1 MPTNY
6 DPRNEDNDKPQQ
18 YSSLNF
24 APGSADLTARQN
36 VGPGDNAEYYAAQQ
50 AWLDAQ
56 AYRPG
61 QSVQSPMHINAGAAS
76 AAGMMPTARPP
87 LPEGMDKPPA
97 WWMFDPESPLYKRIM
112 KDIEDGK
119 RDVQGNLLPDML
131 TPQERERLETNG
143 RTYQTQDGSGV
154 YQNNDEALRAMQG
167 NRDNEH
173 ALAEQLGWKYES
185 HDSKVQW
192 LADNAPGAL
201 GALIE
206 AGLKPDDVATVRNV
220 YQAKQAAELVLQFQ
234 SELNP
239 EGARQVMAAVPNEVK
254 IMAIA
259 FMQEAADAETARIA
273 TRPDFTMDARQR
285 HSSPADD
292 SSADPVYTITSM
304 DDNTVTPDDPNEEV
318 KSLMDYGL
326 DVLNGAIHVLLQPLE
341 GVTHTAR
348 MFALNNTTAVSGLLP
363 WVDDRTM
370 DQALTPYE
378 GEAPDLTT
386 GQGRLA
392 ALKDATA
399 PGFISAES
407 MRKIGEEFGV
417 EDSKIMYGYYQAT
430 RSDDPDAMI
439 NFMRSIE
446 GDPVARALITSAQ
459 RGENV
464 GGDKNSGAELFVA
477 IAAADQGN
485 WGNLVAGGLGID
497 PSTLTYGAVRD
508 TANVSSWFMMDP
520 LLAFG
525 KAGKIVKFARLGM
538 ESQVAKH
545 GSVAHAIANS
555 KPQMRAYDEFGRSIA
570 AIKAEKDPVKKAAL
584 QAKHKRQ
591 FTSRESR
598 FFTDEHTE
606 IALEYNLTDSVS
618 WIEFYRAMD
627 DVEKI
632 VKGEAVTT
640 MTGSVPKPIATR
652 GPSAGKARG
661 RGKTKGTV
669 RKVEATETV
678 TEAAPPVSPI
688 VRDAQRAEA
697 AFIAAQGGTR
707 ELYMPHMSLAKKA
720 IVRLGQQMSFSVTGA
735 RTGTVEMLERAMGPE
750 WASKSPAEQ
759 VDAMTKM
766 LAKEAAYEGEKKLN
780 TSLGAILSDFKKMDA
795 EGQRTV
801 AGLLIDLAK
810 GKKGAEAS
818 VRKFGWRR
826 KRFYNSRTD
835 VDDSMA
841 RTVDSWRRLL
851 TQLPDLRDGIVTRT
865 ARDADKIYQMAVAS
879 GVGTTAAR
887 VLRMYW
893 IEAAEGQR
901 QLMLPGL
908 VRTFIRASGVHVT
921 HPKAEKEIMELM
933 SGVRAGERYAA
944 DAIPHYGALLKS
956 ISGGAAAKRASMVVE
971 AMAKP
976 NPYEQTLAQA
986 QDNVDRAVA
995 GAKGRY
1001 SKKALVA
1008 IRDDIKKQYN
1018 KFERERLKGIPS
1030 EETIAKA
1037 DEAAARLPGGALDKT
1052 TRPDIMPTT
1061 GVAAGLWPGQMSP
1074 RMFVPN
1080 FQKIDEFA
1088 ARQSMLNG
1096 LLFQGPTG
1104 GLVTDMWVL
1113 GTLYGPRFQLRNG
1126 LEDAGFWALTG
1137 GRWSSWRRGRAID
1150 QAVIGSQ
1157 ARADV
1162 KYTALRKAKADAVRD
1177 LERQQARR
1185 DKGLITE
1192 EALDG
1197 AKSRLAHAEQEFA
1210 DYAIVSGRAGKFG
1223 IVRSALTKLSEKA
1236 TYRNGETYRDT
1247 LTARIAQFLVPT
1259 TSRAERLAAAQGGRE
1274 AMAELSARAIL
1285 RQKLR
1290 WSTNKEMRNLGR
1302 ELGKG
1307 KKYSELTPAQQK
1319 MVEYETRL
1327 LKSQYA
1333 YLYKE
1338 EAAETTRHTMDGT
1351 LPVNP
1356 EKGSYTIVNGEL
1368 YKNVYLEQGFKSS
1381 ERIAGDLTEPQAKA
1395 LMAHLQF
1402 MTERYS
1408 INQEIMFDVE
1418 RFWKAYNAVD
1428 GPNHA
1433 EMNKVV
1439 RDVIARSQGS
1449 HDWAYLMDTMRWN
1462 NMEQAEATVKRMM
1475 EDAAN
1480 TMTTRRGEFNQKLWS
1495 ALRHEDEGRKPY
1507 FAVWD
1512 EGSQSSWVH
1521 MDDFVDGTFDH
1532 PERVLLFKGEAHPV
1546 RVNKRGEV
1554 ASATDKTWKNGV
1566 QEVKNW
1572 TSVAAWEPMGR
1583 SLARMT
1589 RNPIWYANY
1598 MEASTKLAPTQARW
1612 ARIFGEK
1619 QAEKMATDL
1628 AAERAYI
1635 LTMSYVDNPAIRSQ
1649 LAWQVRNIARY
1660 YRAQEDFA
1668 RRMLRLTKNEPM
1680 GLWKATL
1687 AFHAVGDF
1695 GFVHEDQ
1702 YGDKYF
1708 IYPMSAPLMGAITGL
1723 GVDVKGADSPM
1734 AFGGK
1739 LQWLSPSLDP
1749 NSWAPSMSSPWAAVT
1764 LQPLLREMPVAS
1776 SFFKEVEKHVFGEI
1790 SAASAVDTPFESG
1803 GDSLFSGLYS
1813 VTPPVFKKLLS
1824 LFGSTMG
1831 QDAPGTY
1838 GYKMTMKT
1846 LSGYAAA
1853 GRLPT
1858 AEEWADREKR
1868 EEFLS
1873 RLQGDTLGVTVLSAI
1888 FGFFAPASPQY
1899 MENAESIAAR
1909 EAGWEALH
1917 PAFRDMVQAS
1927 VAEGNDWNDA
1937 WIKWLESNPEDYVF
1951 LPGTTQSNETGYATP
1966 TMKNVRYIEDNL
1978 DVNEAAQR
1986 GIVPFLPEGR
1996 DDGISTNEAFQAM
2009 RIFQPIQWKTVED
2022 RATQMIGSEGYW
2034 EYTRTMAWYDKEL
2047 ASIPKRVTG
2056 SDGQLMTNPEYTEL
2070 EAQRTEARKLLEN
2083 DFRGLDYRTKYERKE
2098 PSENKAVAEE
2108 LLFAGRTLAER
2119 GNEKAKASLDF
2130 FDFYEYVE
2138 GEKSA
2143 LISGGQSDLLTDLRA
2158 DWKEGVQFFLRD
2170 TNGILRESDQLSIIY
2185 AFSGALDMESGL

>member
-1 MPTNY
+1 MATN
-6 DPRNEDNDKPQQ
+6 DDDKPKQ

-50 AWLDAQ
+50 EWID
-56 AYRPG
+56 
-61 QSVQSPMHINAGAAS
+61 SQSPSAPSAIAPGYAVAS
-76 AAGMMPTARPP
+76 DIMLPGPQPTM
-87 LPEGMDKPPA
+87 PEGMETPPM
-97 WWMFDPESPLYKRIM
+97 WVTMDPDSPLYKRIM

-119 RDVQGNLLPDML
+119 RDVQGNLIPDML
-131 TPQERERLETNG
+131 TDGQREYLETSG
-143 RTYQTQDGSGV
+143 RTYQTQDGTGV
-154 YQNNDEALRAMQG
+154 YQNNDESLKAATDDALGRRIADDM
-167 NRDNEH
+167 
-173 ALAEQLGWKYES
+173 GWRYES

-192 LADNAPGAL
+192 LSDNAPGAF
-201 GALIE
+201 GALVE
-206 AGLKPDDVATVRNV
+206 AGLKPADVATVRNV
-220 YQAKQAAELVLQFQ
+220 YMAKEAANLVLQFQ
-234 SELNP
+234 ADFNP
-239 EGARQVMAAVPNEVK
+239 EGARQVMSAVPNEVK
-254 IMAIA
+254 IIA
-259 FMQEAADAETARIA
+259 LAYMQEALDAENAVIA
-273 TRPDFTMDARQR
+273 TKPDFTMDPTER

-292 SSADPVYTITSM
+292 SSANPVLNITSM
-304 DDNTVTPDDPNEEV
+304 DDNTVTREDPYEEV
-318 KSLMDYGL
+318 KSLMDYGVDAL
-326 DVLNGAIHVLLQPLE
+326 SGAIHILLQPLE

-348 MFALNNTTAVSGLLP
+348 MFALTKGTMASGPLP

-370 DQALTPYE
+370 EDSLTPYG
-378 GEAPDLTT
+378 GELPKITNYMEYL
-386 GQGRLA
+386 G
-392 ALKDATA
+392 ALKEATA

-407 MRKIGEEFGV
+407 MRGIGEKFGT
-417 EDSKIMYGYYQAT
+417 ENAQIMYGYYQAT
-430 RSDDPDAMI
+430 KSDDEDAVTD
-439 NFMRSIE
+439 FLRSIQDNAE
-446 GDPVARALITSAQ
+446 ARALITSAQ

-464 GGDKNSGAELFVA
+464 GGDKNEGAELYVA

-485 WGNLVAGGLGID
+485 WGNLVASGLGID
-497 PSTLTYGAVRD
+497 NTTLAYGAVRD
-508 TANVSSWFMMDP
+508 TSNVASWFMFDP
-520 LLAFG
+520 LLAAG
-525 KAGKIVKFARLGM
+525 KAGKIAKFARLGM

-555 KPQMRAYDEFGRSIA
+555 RPQMRAYDEFGRSVA
-570 AIKAEKDPVKKAAL
+570 AIKAETDPVKKAAL

-606 IALEYNLTDSVS
+606 IALDYNLTDSVS

-632 VKGEAVTT
+632 VKGEAVTS
-640 MTGSVPKPIATR
+640 MTGSVPKGIATR
-652 GPSAGKARG
+652 GPNAGKARG

-678 TEAAPPVSPI
+678 TEAAPPLSPI
-688 VRDAQRAEA
+688 TRDAQRAEA
-697 AFIAAQGGTR
+697 AYIAAQGGTR
-707 ELYMPHMSLAKKA
+707 QLYMPHMTLAKKA
-720 IVRLGQQMSFSVTGA
+720 LVRLGQQMSFSVTGA
-735 RTGTVEMLERAMGPE
+735 RSGTVEMLERAMGPE
-750 WASKSPAEQ
+750 WASKSVDEQ
-759 VDAMTKM
+759 VDAMTQM
-766 LAKEAAYEGEKKLN
+766 LAKEAAYEGEQKLN
-780 TSLGAILSDFKKMDA
+780 SSLGAILSDFKAMD
-795 EGQRTV
+795 EKGQRTV
-801 AGLLIDLAK
+801 AGLLVDVVR
-810 GKKGAEAS
+810 GKPGASET

-826 KRFYNSRTD
+826 KRSYNSKTG
-835 VDDSMA
+835 VDDSVA
-841 RTVDSWRRLL
+841 RTVDTWRRLL

-865 ARDADKIYQMAVAS
+865 ARDADKVYQMAVAS

-944 DAIPHYGALLKS
+944 DAIPSYGALVKQ
-956 ISGGAAAKRASMVVE
+956 ISGGAATKRAAAVAE

-976 NPYEQTLAQA
+976 NPFEQSLAQA

-1001 SKKALVA
+1001 SKETLVK
-1008 IRDDIKKQYN
+1008 IRNDIKAEYN
-1018 KFERERLKGIPS
+1018 KFERGRLSGIPS
-1030 EETIAKA
+1030 EQAIAKA
-1037 DEAAARLPGGALDKT
+1037 DEAAARLPGGALDVT
-1052 TRPDIMPTT
+1052 TRPDIMPQT
-1061 GVAAGLWPGQMSP
+1061 GQAAGLWPGQMSP

-1096 LLFQGPTG
+1096 LLFQGPAG

-1162 KYTALRKAKADAVRD
+1162 KYTALRKAKADAERD
-1177 LERQQARR
+1177 LLRLQARR
-1185 DKGLITE
+1185 DKGLITQ

-1197 AKSRLAHAEQEFA
+1197 AESRLTAATQAFA
-1210 DYAIVSGRAGKFG
+1210 DYSVVSGRAGKFG

-1236 TYRNGETYRDT
+1236 TYRNGETVKDT

-1290 WSTNKEMRNLGR
+1290 WSTNKDMRNLGR

-1307 KKYSELTPAQQK
+1307 KKYSELTAKQQK
-1319 MVEYETRL
+1319 LVEYETRL

-1356 EKGSYTIVNGEL
+1356 EQGSYTIVNGEL
-1368 YKNVYLEQGFKSS
+1368 YKNVYLDKGFVSS
-1381 ERIAGDLTEPQAKA
+1381 ERVAGDLSETQAKA

-1408 INQEIMFDVE
+1408 INQEIMFDIE
-1418 RFWKAYNAVD
+1418 RYWKAYNAVD

-1480 TMTTRRGEFNQKLWS
+1480 TMTTRGGEFNQKLWS

-1512 EGSQSSWVH
+1512 EGTESSWVH

-1532 PERVLLFKGEAHPV
+1532 PERLLMFKGDAHPV
-1546 RVNKRGEV
+1546 RVNRRGEV
-1554 ASATDKTWKNGV
+1554 AQATDRTWKNGV
-1566 QEVKNW
+1566 EEAKNW
-1572 TSVAAWEPMGR
+1572 TSVLAWEPMGR

-1687 AFHAVGDF
+1687 AFQAVGDF

-1790 SAASAVDTPFESG
+1790 SAAQQVDTPFESG

-1824 LFGSTMG
+1824 LFGSAMG

-1846 LSGYAAA
+1846 LAGYAAA

-1858 AEEWADREKR
+1858 AAEWADREKR
-1868 EEFLS
+1868 EEFLAKV
-1873 RLQGDTLGVTVLSAI
+1873 QGDTIGVTFLSAI
-1888 FGFFAPASPQY
+1888 FGLFAPASPQY

-1927 VAEGNDWNDA
+1927 VAEGDDWNTA
-1937 WIKWLESNPEDYVF
+1937 WVKWLESNPDDYVF
-1951 LPGTTQSNETGYATP
+1951 LPGITQSNETGYATP
-1966 TMKNVRYIEDNL
+1966 TMKNVHYIEDNL
-1978 DVNEAAQR
+1978 DVNQAAQR

-2009 RIFQPIQWKTVED
+2009 RILQPIQWKTVED
-2022 RATQMIGSEGYW
+2022 RATQMIGAEGYW
-2034 EYTRTMAWYDKEL
+2034 WYVRTMAQYDQDL
-2047 ASIPKRVTG
+2047 ANTPRTTTG
-2056 SDGQLMTNPEYTEL
+2056 PNGETMTNPEYTAIED
-2070 EAQRTEARKLLEN
+2070 QRTEARRLLEN
-2083 DFRGLDYRTKYERKE
+2083 DYQGLDYRTKYERKE

-2130 FDFYEYVE
+2130 FDFYEYVT
-2138 GEKSA
+2138 GEKAS
-2143 LISGGQSDLLTDLRA
+2143 LISSGQSDQLTDLRA
-2158 DWKEGVQFFLRD
+2158 TWRDGVQFFLAD
-2170 TNGILRESDQLSIIY
+2170 TDGTLRESDQLSIIY